1 MKIKITCPTEDRK
14 WKVSFGNTPSYRK
27 TVTSIFK
34 LVERKLNSGVG
45 MKEKTSI
52 QVNYDHSTFNE
63 SLVSLDARYLLYT
76 LVCFLEDYLEKDFLN
91 KKYKEYSQK

>member
-1 MKIKITCPTEDRK
+1 MRIKISVPSDGKR

-27 TVTSIFK
+27 TATTIYK

-52 QVNYDHSTFNE
+52 MVIYDHDTSNE
-63 SLVSLDARYLLYT
+63 SLVSLDASYLLNI
-76 LVCFLEDYLEKDFLN
+76 LACFLEDYLEKDFLDQ
-91 KKYKEYSQK
+91 KYKQYSQK